1 MQFRDYLDDL
11 VRATG
16 FLSRLP
22 LPARHFEG
30 HDGSLSRASAMFA
43 AAGLMIAL
51 PAGVLVWLLSMLDA
65 NAMLS
70 ALLSLMVLI
79 GTTGALHED
88 GLADSADA
96 FGARGGRDHMLAIM
110 KDSRIGAYG
119 VLALMTSFGLRAVA
133 LTIIIAVTGGLNA
146 LLILLGVAAVSR
158 AAMTWHWSRLPSART
173 DGVASAVGAPNP
185 GAARLAMLTGAG
197 LFLACTVFATG
208 ALAAITALL
217 AIAVAA
223 AQWTAAV
230 RARLQGHT
238 GDTIGATQQ
247 ITETVG
253 LATLALLLG
262 TPDIKTEIANTR
274 PRPAKG
280 TMSIQSPCILICSI
294 DMKTGYCFGCGRT
307 RDEIAGWMGYTDHT
321 RSSIMADLPA
331 RLETVER
338 NPRRETRRQRMAR
351 EQQDG

>member
-1 MQFRDYLDDL
+1 MQFKDYLDDL

-30 HDGSLSRASAMFA
+30 HDGTLSRAAAMFG
-43 AAGLMIAL
+43 AAGLLVAL

-65 NAMLS
+65 NAALS
-70 ALLSLMVLI
+70 ALLALVVLI

-119 VLALMTSFGLRAVA
+119 VLALMTSFALRAVS
-133 LTIIIAVTGGLNA
+133 LTILIAATGGLNA
-146 LLILLGVAAVSR
+146 LLILLGIASVSR
-158 AAMTWHWSRLPSART
+158 GAMTWHWSRLPSART
-173 DGVASAVGAPNP
+173 DGVASAVGTPDPAC
-185 GAARLAMLTGAG
+185 ARFAVLTGAG
-197 LFLACTVFATG
+197 LFLAFTIFTIG
-208 ALAAITALL
+208 AIASIAAMA
-217 AIAVAA
+217 AVAVAA

-247 ITETVG
+247 IAETVG
-253 LATLALLLG
+253 LATLALLL
-262 TPDIKTEIANTR
+262 
-274 PRPAKG
+274 
-280 TMSIQSPCILICSI
+280 
-294 DMKTGYCFGCGRT
+294 
-307 RDEIAGWMGYTDHT
+307 
-321 RSSIMADLPA
+321 
-331 RLETVER
+331 
-338 NPRRETRRQRMAR
+338 
-351 EQQDG
+351 

>member
-43 AAGLMIAL
+43 ASGLLIAL
-51 PAGVLVWLLSMLDA
+51 PAGLLVLLLAALEA
-65 NAMLS
+65 NAALS
-70 ALLSLMVLI
+70 ALLALVVLI

-119 VLALMTSFGLRAVA
+119 VLALMTSFALRAVS
-133 LTIIIAVTGGLNA
+133 LTIIIATTGGLNA
-146 LLILLGVAAVSR
+146 LFILLGIAAVSR
-158 AAMTWHWSRLPSART
+158 AAMTWHWSRLPPARA
-173 DGVASAVGAPNP
+173 DGVASSVGAPEP
-185 GAARLAMLTGAG
+185 AGARFAVLTGAG
-197 LFLACTVFATG
+197 LFLAFTFLATG
-208 ALAAITALL
+208 PLTAIAALAAV
-217 AIAVAA
+217 AVAA

-247 ITETVG
+247 VTETVG
-253 LATLALLLG
+253 LATLALLL
-262 TPDIKTEIANTR
+262 
-274 PRPAKG
+274 
-280 TMSIQSPCILICSI
+280 
-294 DMKTGYCFGCGRT
+294 
-307 RDEIAGWMGYTDHT
+307 
-321 RSSIMADLPA
+321 
-331 RLETVER
+331 
-338 NPRRETRRQRMAR
+338 
-351 EQQDG
+351 